1 MIYLASDHG
10 GFLYKEK
17 LKGALSKEGVA
28 FKDVGTNST
37 DRVDASDYAVKACKA
52 IVSEKADLAILI
64 CKSGQMM
71 SLVANRHAGVR
82 AVHLFTEKGAKS
94 AKEHLNANVLC
105 FGASEISYGKMLKL
119 IKVFNKASFLGGKYE
134 DRIKKL
140 AKIKSN

>member
-10 GFLYKEK
+10 GYLYKEK
-17 LKGALSKEGVA
+17 LKADLTKMGEA

-52 IVSEKADLAILI
+52 IVGEKADLAILI

-71 SLVANRHAGVR
+71 SLVANRFPGIR
-82 AVHLFTEKGAKS
+82 AVHLFTTKGAKS

-105 FGASEISYGKMLKL
+105 FGASELSYGKM
-119 IKVFNKASFLGGKYE
+119 IKIIKEFNKASFLSGKYE
-134 DRIKKL
+134 ERIKKL
-140 AKIKSN
+140 NKIKTN